1 MTAIARLLAARGAAA
16 ALVAMCV
23 SPASAD
29 LSIGVSLPL
38 TGAASGLGIPV
49 KSGFALWPQQIAGE
63 KLKLIILDDAS
74 DPTAANKNARR
85 FVMEDKVDLIIG
97 SAMTPAALA
106 MVGVAAE
113 AQTVQIAV
121 APIDLAPGKDAW
133 SFRIAHSTATM
144 ALALGEHMR
153 KQGVKTLGF
162 LGYADPYGESWL
174 RDIGR
179 VAGAQG
185 IRVVAVERFNRT
197 DTTAAAQAL
206 KLAAARPDAVLV
218 VASGSGAAM
227 PHKALVER
235 GYKGRIYQTHSAA
248 SRDLMRVGGR
258 DVEGAFVVSGPA
270 IVGEQLPDEHPSR
283 KAALV
288 FLEQYEKLN
297 GPGSRNQFA
306 AHTYDVLLV
315 LQNAV
320 PRALSKAEPGTAEFR
335 AALREALE
343 NSGRIAVSQGVLHYT
358 AQDHFG
364 FLPDTGVILK
374 VVNGDWKLEPR

>member
-1 MTAIARLLAARGAAA
+1 MTQRLLAACGVIAAIGAFY
-16 ALVAMCV
+16 LG
-23 SPASAD
+23 PARAD
-29 LSIGVSLPL
+29 LTLGVSLPL

-49 KSGFALWPQQIAGE
+49 KSGFALWPKEIAGQ
-63 KLKLIILDDAS
+63 KLNLIILDDAS

-85 FVMEDKVDLIIG
+85 FVTEDKVDLIVG

-121 APIDLAPGKDAW
+121 SPIDLPPGKDTW

-153 KQGVKTLGF
+153 RHGVKTLGF

-174 RDIGR
+174 RDITR
-179 VAGAQG
+179 VAGTHG
-185 IRVVAVERFNRT
+185 IRMVGVERFNRT

-206 KLAAARPDAVLV
+206 KLVVARPDAVLV

-227 PHKALVER
+227 PHKALIER
-235 GYKGRIYQTHSAA
+235 GYKGSIYQTHSAA
-248 SRDLMRVGGR
+248 SRDLMRVGGK

-270 IVGEQLPDEHPSR
+270 VVGEQLPADHPSKR
-283 KAALV
+283 AALA

-306 AHTYDVLLV
+306 AHTYDVLLL
-315 LQNAV
+315 LQNVV
-320 PRALSKAEPGTAEFR
+320 PSALSKAKPGTAEFR
-335 AALREALE
+335 AALRDALE
-343 NSGRIAVSQGVLHYT
+343 SSGRIAVSQGVLHYT

-364 FLPDTGVILK
+364 FLPDTGVILR